1 MTGIV
6 VLISGRGT
14 NMRSLV
20 EQGLPVRA
28 VVSNRSDAAGLAYA
42 RGCELPA
49 ITVDHRAFPSRES
62 FDDALIQTIDRFDPR
77 CVVLAGFMRIL
88 TEGFVRHYD
97 GRLLN
102 IHPSLLPSFPGLD
115 THARALK
122 AGVKLHGATVHL
134 VTPDVDVGPIVL
146 QAVVPV
152 LRYESASQLAARVLA
167 QEHRI
172 LPMAVRWL
180 LDGRIDVTDGIV
192 QVAGDPPQ
200 WMFDAG

>member
-6 VLISGRGT
+6 VLISGRGS

-28 VVSNRSDAAGLAYA
+28 VLSNRPDAAGLAFA
-42 RGCELPA
+42 RERGLPA
-49 ITVDHRAFPSRES
+49 ITVDHRAYPSRES

-102 IHPSLLPSFPGLD
+102 IHPSLLPSFTGLD
-115 THARALK
+115 THARALR

-134 VTPDVDVGPIVL
+134 VTSELDIGPIIL
-146 QAVVPV
+146 QAAIPM
-152 LRYESASQLAARVLA
+152 LRDESASQLADRILA

-172 LPMAVRWL
+172 LPIAVRWL

-192 QVAGDPPQ
+192 RVAGNPPQ

>member
-6 VLISGRGT
+6 VLISGRGS

-28 VVSNRSDAAGLAYA
+28 VISNRADAAGLAYA
-42 RGCELPA
+42 RGRELPA
-49 ITVDHRAFPSRES
+49 ITVDHHAFASRAS
-62 FDDALIQTIDRFDPR
+62 FDDALIQAIDLFDPQ

-88 TEGFVRHYD
+88 TEGFVCHYD

-102 IHPSLLPSFPGLD
+102 IHPSLLPSFPGLN

-134 VTPDVDVGPIVL
+134 VTSDLDMGPIVL
-146 QAVVPV
+146 QAAVPV
-152 LRYESASQLAARVLA
+152 LRGESESHLADRVLA

-180 LDGRIDVTDGIV
+180 LEGRIDVTDGIV
-192 QVAGDPPQ
+192 CVAGDPPQ